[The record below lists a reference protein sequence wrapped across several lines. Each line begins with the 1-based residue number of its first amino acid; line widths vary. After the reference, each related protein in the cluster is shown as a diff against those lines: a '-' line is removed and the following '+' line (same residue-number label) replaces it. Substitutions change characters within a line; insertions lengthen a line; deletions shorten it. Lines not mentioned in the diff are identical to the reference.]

1 MGTIIHAGFQLIPLQ
16 TIDPEYS
23 LVNKAIE
30 VIKASGLSFKITPF
44 ETVVAGSFE
53 EVQALLSSIE
63 QLTKEQS
70 IIEWIIQLRLH
81 GKLNTDLSL
90 SLEV

>member
-16 TIDPEYS
+16 TVDPAYS
-23 LVNKAIE
+23 LVNKAIDI
-30 VIKASGLSFKITPF
+30 IKASGLNFKVTPF

-53 EVQALLSSIE
+53 EVQSLLSSLE
-63 QLTKEQS
+63 QLTKQES
-70 IIEWIIQLRLH
+70 ITEWIIQVRLH